1 MHFRAA
7 REYID
12 DALHNLSMATGL
24 KRSHVDVAAA
34 VVAAAV
40 VMMLLFV
47 AGGHTWRSAALLCA
61 GPFYPILLLVRQIIT
76 GPSER
81 EVAVWKNYFLY
92 VLLASLHQ
100 LLPICWWVPFNVQFA
115 VTLFL
120 VHFEGAATLFDWFLK
135 AYFEPAEACTALVK
149 TARKVR
155 RRVSCRFSLTPPRRS

>member
-24 KRSHVDVAAA
+24 RRSHVDVAAA

-61 GPFYPILLLVRQIIT
+61 GPDYGFLLLVRQIIT

-81 EVAVWKNYFLY
+81 DVAVWKNYFLY

-115 VTLFL
+115 ATLFL
-120 VHFEGAATLFDWFLK
+120 VHFEGAAALFDFFLK
-135 AYFEPAEACTALVK
+135 AYFEPAEACTAIVR
-149 TARKVR
+149 TAKKATLGVL
-155 RRVSCRFSLTPPRRS
+155 S